1 MDKVRLDRFLW
12 ASRFYKTR
20 SLSTDA
26 CKRNWISV
34 NDLTAKPSKEVRIG
48 DIIKIKKSS
57 HYRSIKIIVL
67 LNKRVGASKVVDY
80 IEDVTSPEEI
90 EKEREHN
97 QNRKLFNLSTSHKG
111 RPSKKQRRDIEEFL
125 YHERED

>member
-111 RPSKKQRRDIEEFL
+111 RPSKKQRRDLEEFL

>member
-1 MDKVRLDRFLW
+1 VDKVRLDRFLW

-57 HYRSIKIIVL
+57 HFRSIKIIVL
-67 LNKRVGASKVVDY
+67 LNKRVGASKVEDY
-80 IEDVTSPEEI
+80 IEDITSPEEI

-111 RPSKKQRRDIEEFL
+111 RPSKKQRRDLEEFL
-125 YHERED
+125 YHGGED

>member
-57 HYRSIKIIVL
+57 HFRSIKIIVL
-67 LNKRVGASKVVDY
+67 LNKRVGASKVEDY
-80 IEDVTSPEEI
+80 IEDITSPEEI

-111 RPSKKQRRDIEEFL
+111 KPSKKQRRDLEEFL
-125 YHERED
+125 YHGGED

>member
-1 MDKVRLDRFLW
+1 VDKVRLDRFLW

-57 HYRSIKIIVL
+57 HFRSIKIIVL
-67 LNKRVGASKVVDY
+67 LNKRVGASKVEDY
-80 IEDVTSPEEI
+80 IEDITSPEEI

-111 RPSKKQRRDIEEFL
+111 KPSKKQRRDLEEFL
-125 YHERED
+125 YHGRED

>member
-1 MDKVRLDRFLW
+1 MDKVRLDRLLW

-57 HYRSIKIIVL
+57 HFRSIKIIVL
-67 LNKRVGASKVVDY
+67 LNKRVGASKVEDY
-80 IEDVTSPEEI
+80 IEDITSPEEI

-111 RPSKKQRRDIEEFL
+111 RPSKKQRRDLEEFL
-125 YHERED
+125 YHGGED

>member
-57 HYRSIKIIVL
+57 HFRSIKIIVL
-67 LNKRVGASKVVDY
+67 LNKRVGASKVEDY
-80 IEDVTSPEEI
+80 IEDITSPEEI

-111 RPSKKQRRDIEEFL
+111 RPSKKQRRDLEEFL
-125 YHERED
+125 YHGRED

>member
-1 MDKVRLDRFLW
+1 VDKVRLDRFLW

-20 SLSTDA
+20 SLATDA

-67 LNKRVGASKVVDY
+67 LNKRVGASKVEDY
-80 IEDVTSPEEI
+80 IEDITSPEEI

-111 RPSKKQRRDIEEFL
+111 RPSKKQRRDLEEFL
-125 YHERED
+125 YHGGED

>member
-1 MDKVRLDRFLW
+1 VDKVRLDRFLW

-57 HYRSIKIIVL
+57 HYRSLKIIIL
-67 LNKRVGASKVVDY
+67 LNKRVGASKVEDY
-80 IEDVTSPEEI
+80 IEDITSPEEI

-111 RPSKKQRRDIEEFL
+111 RPSKKQRRDLEEFL
-125 YHERED
+125 YHGRED

>member
-57 HYRSIKIIVL
+57 HFRSIKIIVL
-67 LNKRVGASKVVDY
+67 LNKRVGARKVEDY
-80 IEDVTSPEEI
+80 IEDITSPEEI

-111 RPSKKQRRDIEEFL
+111 KPSKKQRRDLEEFL
-125 YHERED
+125 YHRRED

>member
-67 LNKRVGASKVVDY
+67 LNKRVGASKVEDY
-80 IEDVTSPEEI
+80 IEDITSPEEI

-111 RPSKKQRRDIEEFL
+111 KPSKKQRRDLEEFL
-125 YHERED
+125 YHGRED

>member
-1 MDKVRLDRFLW
+1 VDKVRLDRFLW

-67 LNKRVGASKVVDY
+67 LNKRVGASKVEDY
-80 IEDVTSPEEI
+80 IEDITSPEEI

-111 RPSKKQRRDIEEFL
+111 KPSKKQRRDLEEFL
-125 YHERED
+125 YHGRED

>member
-1 MDKVRLDRFLW
+1 VDKVRLDRFLW

-57 HYRSIKIIVL
+57 HFRSIKIIVL
-67 LNKRVGASKVVDY
+67 LNKRVGASKVEDY
-80 IEDVTSPEEI
+80 IEDITSPEEI

-111 RPSKKQRRDIEEFL
+111 KPSKKQRRDLEEFL
-125 YHERED
+125 YHGGED

>member
-57 HYRSIKIIVL
+57 HFRSIKIIVL
-67 LNKRVGASKVVDY
+67 LNKRVGASKVEDY
-80 IEDVTSPEEI
+80 IEDITSPEEI

-111 RPSKKQRRDIEEFL
+111 KPSKKQRRDLEEFL
-125 YHERED
+125 YHGRED

>member
-26 CKRNWISV
+26 CRRNWISV

-48 DIIKIKKSS
+48 DIIKIKKFKQIY
-57 HYRSIKIIVL
+57 HKW
-67 LNKRVGASKVVDY
+67 KK
-80 IEDVTSPEEI
+80 
-90 EKEREHN
+90 
-97 QNRKLFNLSTSHKG
+97 NRINLTT
-111 RPSKKQRRDIEEFL
+111 
-125 YHERED
+125 

>member
-57 HYRSIKIIVL
+57 HFRSIKIIVL
-67 LNKRVGASKVVDY
+67 LNKRVGASKVEDY
-80 IEDVTSPEEI
+80 IEDITSPEEI

-111 RPSKKQRRDIEEFL
+111 KPSKKQRRDLEEFL
-125 YHERED
+125 YHRRED

>member
-1 MDKVRLDRFLW
+1 VDKVRLDRFLW

-57 HYRSIKIIVL
+57 HFRSIKIIVL
-67 LNKRVGASKVVDY
+67 LNKRVGASKVEDY
-80 IEDVTSPEEI
+80 IEDITSPEEI

-111 RPSKKQRRDIEEFL
+111 RPSKKQRRDLEEFL
-125 YHERED
+125 YHGRED

>member
-67 LNKRVGASKVVDY
+67 LNKRVGASKVEDY
-80 IEDVTSPEEI
+80 IEDITSPEEI

-111 RPSKKQRRDIEEFL
+111 RPSKKQRRDLEEFL
-125 YHERED
+125 YHGGED

>member
-67 LNKRVGASKVVDY
+67 LNKRVGASKVEDY
-80 IEDVTSPEEI
+80 IEDITSPEEI

-111 RPSKKQRRDIEEFL
+111 RPSKKQRRDLEEFL
-125 YHERED
+125 YHGRED

>member
-57 HYRSIKIIVL
+57 HFRSIKIIVL
-67 LNKRVGASKVVDY
+67 LNKRVGASKVEDY
-80 IEDVTSPEEI
+80 IEDITSPEEI

-111 RPSKKQRRDIEEFL
+111 RPSKKQRRDLEEFL
-125 YHERED
+125 YHRRED

>member
-57 HYRSIKIIVL
+57 HFRSIKIIVL
-67 LNKRVGASKVVDY
+67 LNKRVGASKVEDY
-80 IEDVTSPEEI
+80 IEDITSPEEI

-111 RPSKKQRRDIEEFL
+111 RPSKKQRRDLEEFI
-125 YHERED
+125 YHGRED

>member
-67 LNKRVGASKVVDY
+67 LNKRVGASKVEDY
-80 IEDVTSPEEI
+80 IEDITSPEEI

-111 RPSKKQRRDIEEFL
+111 KPSKKQRRDLEEFL
-125 YHERED
+125 YHRRED

>member
-1 MDKVRLDRFLW
+1 VDKVRLDRFLW

-67 LNKRVGASKVVDY
+67 LNKRVGASKVEDY
-80 IEDVTSPEEI
+80 IEDITSPEEI

-111 RPSKKQRRDIEEFL
+111 RPSKKQRRDLEEFL
-125 YHERED
+125 YHGGED

>member
-57 HYRSIKIIVL
+57 RFRSIKIIVL
-67 LNKRVGASKVVDY
+67 LNKRVGASKVEDY
-80 IEDVTSPEEI
+80 IEDITSPEEI

-111 RPSKKQRRDIEEFL
+111 RPSKKQRRDLEEFL
-125 YHERED
+125 YHGRED

>member
-1 MDKVRLDRFLW
+1 VDKVRLDRFLW

-67 LNKRVGASKVVDY
+67 LNKRVGASKVEDY
-80 IEDVTSPEEI
+80 IEDITPPEEV

-111 RPSKKQRRDIEEFL
+111 RPSKKQRRDLEEFL
-125 YHERED
+125 YHGRED

>member
-1 MDKVRLDRFLW
+1 VDKVRLDRFLW

-111 RPSKKQRRDIEEFL
+111 RPSKKQRRDLEEFL

>member
-57 HYRSIKIIVL
+57 HFRSIKIIVL
-67 LNKRVGASKVVDY
+67 LNKRVGASKVEDY
-80 IEDVTSPEEI
+80 IEDITSPEEI

-111 RPSKKQRRDIEEFL
+111 RPSKKQRRDLEEFL
-125 YHERED
+125 YHGGED

>member
-1 MDKVRLDRFLW
+1 VDKVRLDRFLW

-57 HYRSIKIIVL
+57 RFRSIKIIVL
-67 LNKRVGASKVVDY
+67 LNKRVGASKVEDY
-80 IEDVTSPEEI
+80 IEDITSPEEI

-111 RPSKKQRRDIEEFL
+111 RPSKKQRRDLEEFL
-125 YHERED
+125 YHGGED

>member
-1 MDKVRLDRFLW
+1 VDKVRLDRFLW

-57 HYRSIKIIVL
+57 HFRSIKIIVL
-67 LNKRVGASKVVDY
+67 LNKRVGASKVEDY
-80 IEDVTSPEEI
+80 IEDITSPEEI

-97 QNRKLFNLSTSHKG
+97 QNRKPFNLSTSHKG
-111 RPSKKQRRDIEEFL
+111 KPSKKQRRDLEEFL
-125 YHERED
+125 YHGGED

>member
-111 RPSKKQRRDIEEFL
+111 RPSKKQRRDLEEFL
-125 YHERED
+125 YHGRED

>member
-26 CKRNWISV
+26 CKRNWISI

-111 RPSKKQRRDIEEFL
+111 RPSKKQRRDLEEFL